1 MNSAAGRTQ
10 SLIDELVHATGAI
23 DAPEAVRLKARELV
37 SLHRSTFGDPTMPMD
52 VDVLASLRGIGRSDE
67 LPVQSPDAE
76 LVPDGVGGVTMRVNP
91 DRPDTRRR
99 FSIAHEISHTF
110 FPDYATKAWC
120 RTDSRYRDRNNPD
133 DYLEM
138 LCDIAAAELLMPLPW
153 FSNDAAKVISAG
165 GLAGLA
171 TAYRASREAAIRR
184 YAELSPDS
192 VAAVFFIWKLKP
204 VQKGTV
210 GCEDQTNLFGI
221 DPADELREARR
232 LRIEYAIP
240 SPAFL
245 TAGHF
250 LPLDKSVEDDGPIYE
265 AASTGR
271 PCDGESFL
279 DLSQASGTYRI
290 WAIPL
295 WTPDDELGS
304 RGENSVV
311 ALLRPVKVKKPK
323 TKHSPNAQRM
333 FDES

>member
-1 MNSAAGRTQ
+1 
-10 SLIDELVHATGAI
+10 
-23 DAPEAVRLKARELV
+23 
-37 SLHRSTFGDPTMPMD
+37 MD
-52 VDVLASLRGIGRSDE
+52 MDVLASLRDIARSE
-67 LPVQSPDAE
+67 EPPVHSPDAE
-76 LVPDGVGGVTMRVNP
+76 LLPDGSGGVTMRVNQ
-91 DRPDTRRR
+91 DRPETRQR

-120 RTDSRYRDRNNPD
+120 RTDARYRDRSNPE

-153 FSNDAAKVISAG
+153 FSNDAATVASAS

-171 TAYRASREAAIRR
+171 AAYRASREAAIRR
-184 YAELSPDS
+184 YAELCPEV

-204 VQKGTV
+204 TQNGTV
-210 GCEDQTNLFGI
+210 GREDQTNLFGI
-221 DPADELREARR
+221 TPADELREARR

-250 LPLDKSVEDDGPIYE
+250 LPRDKSVDDDGPIYE

-271 PCDGESFL
+271 PCDGECHL

-323 TKHSPNAQRM
+323 TKHAHNAQRL